1 MLSTP
6 PAFILSQ
13 DQTLVK
19 SVCPVQNNSG
29 HFKPLDCFLQSVLLF
44 FGNLHFWRCSLKIY
58 KKFSGMVYDSV
69 FNVLLSCRQSS
80 IDDPRTIRCF
90 FFCCY
95 QQLLYLITDSSICQ
109 QLFYLFLLLSFRS
122 VTTRIWYHVSFRL
135 STTFFIFYYSAP
147 TTICTTR
154 QLSFSLW
161 LTLALSDSLYIIIHN
176 FTFVNN
182 FFILFLKITNYKHLV
197 YKQNSIDI

>member
-29 HFKPLDCFLQSVLLF
+29 HFRTLDCFAIRFTVFLEIFISEDVR
-44 FGNLHFWRCSLKIY
+44 W
-58 KKFSGMVYDSV
+58 KF
-69 FNVLLSCRQSS
+69 
-80 IDDPRTIRCF
+80 IRNFQGWFMIQFSMF
-90 FFCCY
+90 FFLVSNLRLMTCAPSGASFSCCY

-109 QLFYLFLLLSFRS
+109 QLFLFIFVVKLSPSNNSYMIPCIFS
-122 VTTRIWYHVSFRL
+122 VVNNFFYHSVPMTIYTTRW
-135 STTFFIFYYSAP
+135 
-147 TTICTTR
+147 
-154 QLSFSLW
+154 LSFSLW

-176 FTFVNN
+176 FAFVNN
-182 FFILFLKITNYKHLV
+182 FFYSIFENYKL
-197 YKQNSIDI
+197 

>member
-29 HFKPLDCFLQSVLLF
+29 HLLNLWIVFLQSVLLF

-69 FNVLLSCRQSS
+69 FNVLLSCRQSL
-80 IDDPRTIRCF
+80 IDDLRTIRCF
-90 FFCCY
+90 FF
-95 QQLLYLITDSSICQ
+95 
-109 QLFYLFLLLSFRS
+109 LLLSATFIS
-122 VTTRIWYHVSFRL
+122 YHRFKCL
-135 STTFFIFYYSAP
+135 STTFLFIFSESIVVNALHLWP
-147 TTICTTR
+147 ARHQTLLSMLFAFFLKSCSLKR
-154 QLSFSLW
+154 QLVYNN
-161 LTLALSDSLYIIIHN
+161 TLFYFCQQFFLIFLYIL
-176 FTFVNN
+176 FTVFM
-182 FFILFLKITNYKHLV
+182 IWC
-197 YKQNSIDI
+197 

>member
-29 HFKPLDCFLQSVLLF
+29 HFRTLDCFAIRFTVFLEIFISEDVR
-44 FGNLHFWRCSLKIY
+44 W
-58 KKFSGMVYDSV
+58 KF
-69 FNVLLSCRQSS
+69 
-80 IDDPRTIRCF
+80 IRNFQGWFMIQFSMF
-90 FFCCY
+90 FFLVVNLWLMTCTPSGASFSCCY

-109 QLFYLFLLLSFRS
+109 QLFYLFFSGSL
-122 VTTRIWYHVSFRL
+122 VSFWKAVL
-135 STTFFIFYYSAP
+135 S
-147 TTICTTR
+147 
-154 QLSFSLW
+154 
-161 LTLALSDSLYIIIHN
+161 SDSLYIIIHN

-182 FFILFLKITNYKHLV
+182 FFSLFCSLSKPPEKCTWWREKRTTKSIAYQRKHLMV
-197 YKQNSIDI
+197 RGS

>member
-29 HFKPLDCFLQSVLLF
+29 HFRTLDCFAIRFTVFLEIFISEDVR
-44 FGNLHFWRCSLKIY
+44 W
-58 KKFSGMVYDSV
+58 KF
-69 FNVLLSCRQSS
+69 
-80 IDDPRTIRCF
+80 IRNFQGWFMIQFSMF
-90 FFCCY
+90 FFLVANLRLMTCAPSGASFSCCY

-109 QLFYLFLLLSFRS
+109 QLFYLFFSGSL
-122 VTTRIWYHVSFRL
+122 VSFWKAVL
-135 STTFFIFYYSAP
+135 S
-147 TTICTTR
+147 
-154 QLSFSLW
+154 
-161 LTLALSDSLYIIIHN
+161 SDSLYIIIHN

-182 FFILFLKITNYKHLV
+182 FFYFFYIFFLQHLWYDVRVKNLITWKHLIMHR
-197 YKQNSIDI
+197 S